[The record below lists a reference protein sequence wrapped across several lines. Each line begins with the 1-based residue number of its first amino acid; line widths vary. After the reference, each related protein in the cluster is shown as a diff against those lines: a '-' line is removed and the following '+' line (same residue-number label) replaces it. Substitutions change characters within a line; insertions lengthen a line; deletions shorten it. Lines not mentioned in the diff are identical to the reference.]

1 MMKTY
6 KEREMAH
13 EPLFLKFINKEAVCS
28 DLLSVFSRS
37 SDPFTAETATKAVSE
52 PPDLEPFL
60 KELQDAVRDVIST
73 GLSEEFKS
81 FVNFYMEESLIED
94 VDRAHNQFG
103 ENLSRVARVK
113 DATAPWIQGM
123 LCYNF
128 CLYIRAFGLQNLKCC
143 RVCGKFF
150 IHKGKWAVY
159 CSDPCKAKSATLAKP
174 AKAEPKK
181 KVKDPG
187 QERSIETL
195 GIDRGGLS

>member
-1 MMKTY
+1 
-6 KEREMAH
+6 MAH
-13 EPLFLKFINKEAVCS
+13 EPLFLKFINKEIVGS

-37 SDPFTAETATKAVSE
+37 ADPFTADVATKAMAE
-52 PPDLEPFL
+52 PPDLDPFL
-60 KELQDAVRDVIST
+60 KELSDAVRDVSSK

-81 FVNFYMEESLIED
+81 FVNHYMEESLVED

-113 DATAPWIQGM
+113 DAQAPWVQGM

-150 IHKGKWAVY
+150 INKGKWAVY
-159 CSDPCKAKSATLAKP
+159 CSDSCKAKSATL
-174 AKAEPKK
+174 
-181 KVKDPG
+181 KVKEPPVKKEKIKDDTTEKAI
-187 QERSIETL
+187 ERL